1 VTIVPTGQL
10 VRAVN
15 ERVTGGRSVPVLAFR
30 CCGGVITHCQAVDEY
45 VSARLR
51 KGDMLAYQPR
61 NGVYMVACTGPMRER
76 RADSEVAFD
85 GAVRRIRGSFREAV
99 GAPFAGVWRRILR
112 PTTAPALSEAFDVE
126 LSAHVERYRALAQI
140 AHELRSPL
148 CSIRGYLE
156 LLEGCGAGSN
166 ERTYVETARAEA
178 LRLGRMLDGM
188 VEFSLL
194 EGSAGCE
201 AVSCDVSAAIE
212 CAVAALRPR
221 AMRRGVD
228 VRIATRTRRVA
239 RIASDDCVRAT
250 TNVLD
255 NAINA
260 GARRVILASVFRN
273 GVVGVTIDD
282 DGPGVGA
289 TERKTI
295 FACGH
300 RGKAAANYRGSGF
313 GLAAVQAIVRS
324 CGGSV
329 SAVHSPLGGARF
341 TLRFQSAGQIAK
353 RPR

>member
-1 VTIVPTGQL
+1 MIVPTGQL
-10 VRAVN
+10 VRTVN
-15 ERVTGGRSVPVLAFR
+15 QRITGGRNVPVLAFR
-30 CCGGVITHCQAVDEY
+30 CYGSVITHRQAVDEY
-45 VSARLR
+45 VVARLR

-61 NGVYMVACTGPMRER
+61 NGLYMVACTGPMRES
-76 RADSEVAFD
+76 RADSDAVFD
-85 GAVRRIRGSFREAV
+85 GAARRIRRSFRDAV

-112 PTTAPALSEAFDVE
+112 ATTATALSEALDVD
-126 LSAHVERYRALAQI
+126 LTTHVDRHRALAQI

-156 LLEGCGAGSN
+156 LLEDCGAGSN
-166 ERTYVETARAEA
+166 ERTYVETARAET

-194 EGSAGCE
+194 EGGAGCE

-212 CAVAALRPR
+212 RAVAALRPR
-221 AMRRGVD
+221 AIRCGVD
-228 VRIATRTRRVA
+228 VRIATRTRCA
-239 RIASDDCVRAT
+239 GRIASDDCVRAT
-250 TNVLD
+250 TNLLD

-260 GARRVILASVFRN
+260 GARRVILASGLRN
-273 GVVGVTIDD
+273 RVVGVTIDD

-300 RGKAAANYRGSGF
+300 RGKAGAKYSGSGF

-329 SAVHSPLGGARF
+329 SAGHSPLGGARF
-341 TLRFQSAGQIAK
+341 TLRFRSAGQIEK